1 MSVYIDT
8 SAFLAVLDADD
19 SHHGRAKTVWLSLM
33 ESREVLVC
41 NNYVLIETHAL
52 VQHRLG
58 MAAVRAFTES
68 VYPILT
74 VEWLNSDAHRQ
85 AVSALLTA
93 NRKDL
98 SLVDCSSFNT
108 MRQLGI
114 NKVFAFDKHFAE
126 QGFACIVSGG
136 EGIFRVG

>member
-1 MSVYIDT
+1 MSTYIDT

-19 SHHGRAKTVWLSLM
+19 THHGQAKTVWLSLLD
-33 ESREVLVC
+33 SREFLVC

-58 MAAVRAFTES
+58 MKAVRAFADN
-68 VYPILT
+68 VCPVLKI
-74 VEWLNSDAHRQ
+74 EWIDSNAHYQ

-93 NRKDL
+93 NRRDL

-114 NKVFAFDKHFAE
+114 NKVFAYGMHFVE
-126 QGFACIVSGG
+126 QGFTCISPSTTS
-136 EGIFRVG
+136 

>member
-19 SHHGRAKTVWLSLM
+19 SHHAQAKAAWLALL
-33 ESREVLVC
+33 ESREILVC

-58 MAAVRAFTES
+58 MAAVRAFAES

-74 VEWLNSDAHRQ
+74 IIWLDSDEHGQ
-85 AVSALLTA
+85 ALSALLTA
-93 NRKDL
+93 NRRDF
-98 SLVDCSSFNT
+98 SLVDCSSFTT

-114 NKVFAFDKHFAE
+114 AKVFAYDKHFVE
-126 QGFACIVSGG
+126 QGFTLM
-136 EGIFRVG
+136 